1 MIIESQKSKVKSQN
15 CNLKFKTDLKARS
28 YSFALSII
36 KYVDIIPR
44 SLSSDIIT
52 KQLIRAATSVG
63 ANIVEAKSAS
73 SRRDFINFYNHAL
86 KSANESKF
94 WLELSRD
101 SKKNLG
107 SEIDTYIKE
116 VTEIANMLASSI
128 MTLKQRS

>member
-1 MIIESQKSKVKSQN
+1 MIIESQKLKVKSQN
-15 CNLKFKTDLKARS
+15 CNLKFKTDLRARS

-36 KYVDIIPR
+36 KYVDAIPR
-44 SLSSDIIT
+44 SVSSDIIT

-73 SRRDFINFYNHAL
+73 SRKDFINFYNHAL

-107 SEIDTYIKE
+107 SEIDTHIKE